1 MAYDFFWPEESPKSQ
16 AGLCGISVEA
26 SGAPQLPL
34 LSLAQGRWD
43 ARGERRRRSLD
54 GAVPKNL
61 CPRLKGAVAISIL
74 KESVGNRY
82 SSRTMLFPDS
92 QAWEL
97 AAFTYAPVGGLSRLC
112 R

>member
-1 MAYDFFWPEESPKSQ
+1 MQ
-16 AGLCGISVEA
+16 
-26 SGAPQLPL
+26 
-34 LSLAQGRWD
+34 
-43 ARGERRRRSLD
+43 GERDDVGLLMERFQRI
-54 GAVPKNL
+54 

-74 KESVGNRY
+74 KESVGNLY